1 VIVKEM
7 YSSSHRIASRSRK
20 QGSGHGVQTD
30 DWGPASVPKID
41 GKVWEPSAAV
51 CESEIGE

>member
-1 VIVKEM
+1 
-7 YSSSHRIASRSRK
+7 
-20 QGSGHGVQTD
+20 VQTD